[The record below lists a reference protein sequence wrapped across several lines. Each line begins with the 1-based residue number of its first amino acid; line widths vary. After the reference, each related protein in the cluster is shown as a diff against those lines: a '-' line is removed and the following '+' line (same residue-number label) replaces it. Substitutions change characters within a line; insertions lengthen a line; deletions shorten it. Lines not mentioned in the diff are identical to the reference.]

1 MLNLLYHYETFC
13 KYHDN
18 KGFFMFAQIATFV
31 YRQILASRH
40 KVSFRFYTKLRAL
53 ILKFTDPLI
62 TLKFR
67 GYTLTMPFSH
77 TIFLNQK
84 LYPTYDMQLHKI
96 AHYIAQK
103 MGFIHIVDVG
113 ANIGDT
119 AVFMD
124 SPQARFLLIEGEK
137 SYNTLIE
144 RNFSR
149 HYGEAIRG
157 GDTPKL
163 LIENSFITDTQ
174 DSYTITRYD
183 GSAKL
188 QHLANPT
195 DSKDSP
201 QNLTFHTLDSL
212 IAKHH
217 FSPNFIKIDTDGFDF
232 KVLRS
237 ATHTLQT
244 YKSALFFE
252 WDLFFLQAQNEN
264 PTSIFDSLK
273 SLGYA
278 QLLIFDNF
286 GNLLIVLD
294 SGDIPN
300 LTLLLDYRRKS
311 NKHIYYYDVLALH
324 KDTPLDAWECAKLF

>member
-1 MLNLLYHYETFC
+1 MI
-13 KYHDN
+13 
-18 KGFFMFAQIATFV
+18 AQIATFI
-31 YRQILASRH
+31 YKRILASRH
-40 KVSFRFYTKLRAL
+40 KLSFRFYTKLRAL
-53 ILKFTDPLI
+53 VLKFVDPLI
-62 TLKFR
+62 TISFR
-67 GYTLTMPFSH
+67 TYTLKMPFSH

-96 AHYIAQK
+96 ASYITQK

-124 SPQARFLLIEGEK
+124 MPQARFLLIEGEK
-137 SYNTLIE
+137 SYNALIQH
-144 RNFSR
+144 NFSK
-149 HYGEAIRG
+149 HYDEAIRG
-157 GDTPKL
+157 GATPQL
-163 LIENSFITDTQ
+163 LIENSFITDTH

-188 QHLANPT
+188 EHSPST
-195 DSKDSP
+195 IDSKDLSHD
-201 QNLTFHTLDSL
+201 LTFHTLDAL

-232 KVLRS
+232 KVIRS

-244 YKSALFFE
+244 HKSAIFFE
-252 WDLFFLQAQNEN
+252 WDLFFLQAQNED
-264 PTSIFDSLK
+264 PTSIFAHLK
-273 SLGYA
+273 SLGYT

-286 GNLLIVLD
+286 GNLLVVLD
-294 SGDIPN
+294 SDDTPN
-300 LTLLLDYRRKS
+300 LALLLDYTLKS

-324 KDTPLDAWECAKLF
+324 QDTPLDAWECAKLF